1 MKIGPQDIL
10 LTLCI
15 YRRFAVGSSRAVWAV
30 PQSHSHSAVVFWCGS
45 TVSLSSAH
53 EDNVPNMT
61 RILHSR
67 YRFGCVDTGESGKRR
82 VNPVQRREGAAKFA
96 SVRSDI
102 QYYVL
107 GREAK
112 SSQGGCRRLVIVI
125 YPVPTRLQGF
135 DRSFSHLAAYFRP

>member
-1 MKIGPQDIL
+1 MDLWCGGECQEVWLCTEINRKQKHMKIGPQDIL

-15 YRRFAVGSSRAVWAV
+15 YRGFAVGSSRAVWAV

-53 EDNVPNMT
+53 EDVPNMT

-82 VNPVQRREGAAKFA
+82 ANPVPRREGAAKFA

-102 QYYVL
+102 
-107 GREAK
+107 
-112 SSQGGCRRLVIVI
+112 RR
-125 YPVPTRLQGF
+125 YSPTYWAERPNSV
-135 DRSFSHLAAYFRP
+135 RAAAED